1 VDTGES
7 VKPSASP
14 SEAHPGLKYAGI
26 VLAVGGLIWVLHD
39 VHPGRM
45 LASIRAMDW
54 LWLVPAIAFD
64 VLSYFCQGLR
74 WRLLLIPLG
83 RISAFC
89 ATEAI
94 YVGLF
99 TNEIVPLR
107 IGELARAFLVSQ
119 RLNCGVKQIIPSIVV
134 ERLFD
139 AFWMAIAIGITAVFI
154 PLPRELARAADV
166 LGVLVLMATGLLL
179 WVVLREAGH
188 PFPKPRPSLAGRVT
202 SFLSEM
208 ARGLQNIGLTASFY
222 RSLAI
227 SSAVLL
233 FQAMAFSLVLIAYGI
248 RLFPWAAVAVYLV
261 VRLGTAIP
269 NAPANVGSYQFFCVV
284 GLTLFGVDK
293 SVAAAFSFVVFAILT
308 APLWILGMISL
319 TRTGMTLKAIRRQL
333 PAEMK

>member
-1 VDTGES
+1 MDTGES

-14 SEAHPGLKYAGI
+14 IEAHPGLKYAGI

-74 WRLLLIPLG
+74 WRFLLTPLG
-83 RISAFC
+83 RISAFS
-89 ATEAI
+89 ASEAI

-107 IGELARAFLVSQ
+107 IGELVRAFLVS
-119 RLNCGVKQIIPSIVV
+119 RHLNCGVKQIIPSIAV

-154 PLPRELARAADV
+154 PLPRDLARAADV
-166 LGVLVLMATGLLL
+166 LGILVLMATGLLL

-188 PFPKPRPSLAGRVT
+188 LPEPRPSLAGRIT

-208 ARGLQNIGLTASFY
+208 TRGLQKIGLTATFC

-248 RLFPWAAVAVYLV
+248 RLSPWAAVAVYLV

-308 APLWILGMISL
+308 APLWILGILSL

-333 PAEMK
+333 PAEVK